1 MSEHPEQLTE
11 RLERDVLV
19 LAPPDRVWEVVSG
32 PDWLGEEV
40 QLDLVPGGDAQF
52 GSDATGKTGWV
63 EEAKAPAED
72 PRGAGRLVFWWS
84 SGDEPATRVELT
96 LEPEG
101 EDATRLRVT
110 ESRPLEVLDVIG
122 VLLPGGG
129 GEIRGPA
136 MLVAV

>member
-19 LAPPDRVWEVVSG
+19 LAPPDRVWEVVTG
-32 PDWLGEEV
+32 RDWLGEEV

-72 PRGAGRLVFWWS
+72 PRGAGRLVFWWG

-122 VLLPGGG
+122 VPLPGGG

-136 MLVAV
+136 MLVAA